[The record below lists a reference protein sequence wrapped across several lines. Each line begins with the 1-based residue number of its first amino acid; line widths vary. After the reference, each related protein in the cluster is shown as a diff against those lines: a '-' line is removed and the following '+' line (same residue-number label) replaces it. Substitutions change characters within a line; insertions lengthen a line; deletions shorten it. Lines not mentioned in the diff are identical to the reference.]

1 MEGEYMLEKI
11 KPSLRIKSSA
21 FDSEINDLI
30 ESAKL
35 DLQISGIDKTKI
47 TNSDPLI
54 LQAIKLYCK
63 ANFGLD
69 NKESDKY
76 QLSYN
81 LLKQSLALCSDYN
94 TITEGVTI

>member
-1 MEGEYMLEKI
+1 MLEKI
-11 KPSLRIKSSA
+11 KQSLRIKSSA
-21 FDSEINDLI
+21 FDLEIIDLI

-35 DLQISGIDKTKI
+35 DLQISGIDKSKI

-69 NKESDKY
+69 NKDSDKY

>member
-1 MEGEYMLEKI
+1 MLEKI

-35 DLQISGIDKTKI
+35 DLQISGIDKSKI
-47 TNSDPLI
+47 SNSDPLI

-63 ANFGLD
+63 VNFGLD
-69 NKESDKY
+69 NKDSDKY